1 MLVSYLRH
9 DGHKCPLPVADGWL
23 RAWLPPLMSGP
34 DYRAGRLAIIITA
47 DEDDRT
53 AGNRVL
59 TVVVHPQLRQRVV
72 TTPPTHYSL
81 LTGFYDAVLG
91 APALGAAATASSFGP
106 RSGSTA
112 PRRAAPVAVRPSDR
126 DAPPPVIHK
135 GSGRAVPSCWP
146 EICPSSWVRAQTGP
160 RRSRRLRAA

>member
-1 MLVSYLRH
+1 MLVPDLRH

-81 LTGFYDAVLG
+81 TGFYDAVLG

-106 RSGSTA
+106 RSGSSSPARRAGSRPTVR
-112 PRRAAPVAVRPSDR
+112 PRRTPSR
-126 DAPPPVIHK
+126 Y
-135 GSGRAVPSCWP
+135 S
-146 EICPSSWVRAQTGP
+146 
-160 RRSRRLRAA
+160 